1 MRTPTPSSRAVLGSH
16 SVPQLTPP
24 RPPRVQARTARAS
37 LPRPVVSSS
46 RSRTAVSTAAIATP
60 DSTSRDEVMRP
71 PVRAVAY
78 TSTSAPRA
86 PTKAATDREAG
97 PKRVNPNTMTET
109 APSDAPEETP
119 SRYGS
124 ASGLRTRAC
133 RAVPITARPAPV
145 TAPSSTRGARTST
158 TMVSRARDQSGC
170 CQSAPSACV
179 TMPHT
184 WPGGTRTE
192 PIARPAVA
200 ETVSKAVS
208 TSSVT
213 AHFVRPTPDSS
224 AFRRRTVRSAG
235 VPVADGVTGSSRG
248 AVRGPG
254 PRPRRPSG
262 CRPAWR
268 SAAGRRTACS

>member
-1 MRTPTPSSRAVLGSH
+1 MPRSRAALGSH

-37 LPRPVVSSS
+37 LPRSVVS
-46 RSRTAVSTAAIATP
+46 RSRSSTAVSTAAIATP

-86 PTKAATDREAG
+86 PRKAATDREAG
-97 PKRVNPNTMTET
+97 PKRANPNTITET
-109 APSDAPEETP
+109 APSEAPEETP

-145 TAPSSTRGARTST
+145 TAPSSTRGARTSS
-158 TMVSRARDQSGC
+158 TMVSRARDQSGS

-184 WPGGTRTE
+184 WPGGTCTE
-192 PIARPAVA
+192 PIASPAVA
-200 ETVSKAVS
+200 EAASRAVS

-213 AHFVRPTPDSS
+213 PSRVRPCPGPVDS
-224 AFRRRTVRSAG
+224 RRRNAPSAG
-235 VPVADGVTGSSRG
+235 VPVAVWVTGSSPG
-248 AVRGPG
+248 AGRGPG
-254 PRPRRPSG
+254 RRPRRPSG
-262 CRPAWR
+262 CRPGWR